1 MPFWSLL
8 QTRGN
13 CTRLQQ
19 FEDVMRLGGREKER
33 ETVATVDG
41 PGRDPAIITPSLRH
55 LHPFID
61 ISSSLYSFH
70 LYPDSYYYTFP
81 YIYCNLL
88 CLCAISALAS
98 NYPQSFSTISSTTST
113 VTSAVAHKCSLRTAS
128 KNLCPQEEALVP
140 EHDLYGKIG
149 EELATNKF
157 RRWAITKPGYKPA
170 PAGTVISVVPTTGE
184 QE

>member
-1 MPFWSLL
+1 MQDTPLFDSIAYCIFLLFMLFGHVVSSILHSVNMFMCSYLSL
-8 QTRGN
+8 QYI
-13 CTRLQQ
+13 
-19 FEDVMRLGGREKER
+19 DSS
-33 ETVATVDG
+33 TVRKLLRWAVIA
-41 PGRDPAIITPSLRH
+41 AI
-55 LHPFID
+55 
-61 ISSSLYSFH
+61 
-70 LYPDSYYYTFP
+70 
-81 YIYCNLL
+81 
-88 CLCAISALAS
+88 LAQGLFVV
-98 NYPQSFSTISSTTST
+98 YPQSFSTISSTTST

-170 PAGTVISVVPTTGE
+170 PAGTVISVVPTTGK